1 MAAMMGHNRRTL
13 AGWDESLCRVVLRRL
28 ARNGVAVMPSLMVS
42 DFYLGKDPNPDDPR
56 MRTVPSAVRAQ
67 WGQGDWRRQQI
78 PPEMLAEAP
87 QSVALDWRTF
97 RMAQEAG
104 VTILAGTDAAYAN
117 PFLFHGHTLHD
128 ELARYVE
135 AGLTPQQALMT
146 ATVNPARFLGQ
157 RGQAGRIAARQRADL
172 VLLDANPL
180 EDIRATRRIHAVVAN
195 GRLFDRPALDALL
208 RDIEERAAR

>member
-1 MAAMMGHNRRTL
+1 
-13 AGWDESLCRVVLRRL
+13 
-28 ARNGVAVMPSLMVS
+28 
-42 DFYLGKDPNPDDPR
+42 